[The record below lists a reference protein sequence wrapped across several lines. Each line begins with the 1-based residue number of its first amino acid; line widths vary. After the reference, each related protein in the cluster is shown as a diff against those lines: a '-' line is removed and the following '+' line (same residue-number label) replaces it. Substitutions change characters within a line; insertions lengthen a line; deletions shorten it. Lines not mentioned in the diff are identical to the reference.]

1 MACKEVLGGTYR
13 CREEVRHEQS
23 EARHHRGHASR
34 RQRSLRY
41 GRRLRLQVRRG
52 PTSLPQ
58 PRGGRRVL
66 RVARRRELPDRR
78 VLLQEGARRAHPSG
92 GPRCQTRGRNE
103 GPQGD
108 QRGGYGLLLRRGAG
122 ALRWAPLRD
131 AVLREPRARSLAQGA
146 RFGDHGA
153 DGGVVGRA
161 EGASRATVEGRR
173 DDGLP
178 PRVGK
183 QTGPGYP
190 YWEPR
195 SNWTGAMRTSEKTS
209 STHP

>member
-13 CREEVRHEQS
+13 CEAEEVWHERQ
-23 EARHHRGHASR
+23 EARYHRGYASR
-34 RQRSLRY
+34 CQGSLRY
-41 GRRLRLQVRRG
+41 GHRLRLQVRRG

-78 VLLQEGARRAHPSG
+78 VLLQEGARRAHSSG

-103 GPQGD
+103 GPAGD
-108 QRGGYGLLLRRGAG
+108 QRGGPGLLLCGGAG

-131 AVLREPRARSLAQGA
+131 AVLREPRARSTAQGE
-146 RFGDHGA
+146 RPGDHGA

-161 EGASRATVEGRR
+161 DGTSRATVEGRGR
-173 DDGLP
+173 SDLRTICEARKYGLFSGV
-178 PRVGK
+178 RV
-183 QTGPGYP
+183 
-190 YWEPR
+190 R
-195 SNWTGAMRTSEKTS
+195 RMLRTSDLRRSRK
-209 STHP
+209 